1 MRDRPAEINGDGS
14 SPVLRTNPNSEQIR
28 NRVRRALALP
38 IAEIRAISSSV
49 RAKSKISMFSD
60 SRSIRDVRGI
70 AATFCW
76 TSQRRQTCAAV
87 LP

>member
-1 MRDRPAEINGDGS
+1 M
-14 SPVLRTNPNSEQIR
+14 
-28 NRVRRALALP
+28 
-38 IAEIRAISSSV
+38 SSSDST
-49 RAKSKISMFSD
+49 KSKMSMFSD

-70 AATFCW
+70 ADTFCC